1 MIELSIVV
9 PVYNEEDL
17 IIKTLTKL
25 NETVQSIGL
34 SEIIVVSDGSTDHT
48 NSILEGNPNLYTRL
62 ICLKE
67 NKGKGAAVKAGL
79 EVSTGTFVLI
89 QDADA
94 EYDPV
99 EIPRLWL
106 LTKNLELDLLATT
119 RFSGSEIT
127 RVHYFWHK
135 IGNRFITLLFN
146 LRNNTTFTDIYSGYL
161 IFRRKLVI
169 VEKLKY
175 DSWGQQA
182 EILKVIVNKSNRI
195 YETPISY
202 FGRTYSEGK
211 KIRASSTLNV
221 IKAILF
227 TK

>member
-17 IIKTLTKL
+17 IVNTLTKL

-48 NSILEGNPNLYTRL
+48 NSILEENPNLYSRL

-99 EIPRLWL
+99 EIPRLWQ

-161 IFRRKLVI
+161 IFRRKLVV

-182 EILKVIVNKSNRI
+182 EILKVVVNKSNRI

>member
-1 MIELSIVV
+1 MIELSILV

-17 IIKTLTKL
+17 IIKTLKKL
-25 NETVQSIGL
+25 NENVQSIGL

-48 NSILEGNPNLYTRL
+48 NSILEENPNLYTRL

-94 EYDPV
+94 EYDPT

-119 RFSGSEIT
+119 RFSGSDIT

-169 VEKLKY
+169 AEELKY

-221 IKAILF
+221 IKAILL